1 MEAWDMCIWVSAIV
15 CMVAVASF
23 ETEKSTQGFVI
34 KCKKCVHALLCSLT
48 GSTTFKETL
57 ELKPVNIIL
66 TQTVASLCLA
76 DITVV
81 IIRRGSVVVVV
92 VSISVVVVVVIIT
105 TIVSVTTMVVVI
117 VVVIVVVVILVAML
131 IGIQV
136 IDIPIVSSDYFV
148 ATSHV
153 QLSV

>member
-1 MEAWDMCIWVSAIV
+1 MVAWDMCILTSAIV

-23 ETEKSTQGFVI
+23 ETEESTQGFVI
-34 KCKKCVHALLCSLT
+34 ECRECVHALLWSVT
-48 GSTTFKETL
+48 GVTTFKETL
-57 ELKPVNIIL
+57 KLEPVFIIL

-76 DITVV
+76 NITVV
-81 IIRRGSVVVVV
+81 TIRRGSVVVVV
-92 VSISVVVVVVIIT
+92 VSMSVVVVVVVVVVVIIT
-105 TIVSVTTMVVVI
+105 TIVSVTTMVVVNM
-117 VVVIVVVVILVAML
+117 VAIL

-136 IDIPIVSSDYFV
+136 IYIPIVSSDYFV